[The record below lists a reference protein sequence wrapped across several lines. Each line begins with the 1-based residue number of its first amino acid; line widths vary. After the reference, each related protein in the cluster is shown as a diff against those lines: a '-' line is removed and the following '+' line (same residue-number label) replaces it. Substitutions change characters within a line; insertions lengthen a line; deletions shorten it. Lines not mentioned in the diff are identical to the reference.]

1 MANTKSGFKRRFPR
15 VGKCCCCCEP
25 KVSVLVCTII
35 FIIWLGL
42 GIFISGISL
51 GIIGEYKSTTVNIMS
66 KVSTVID
73 ICGLISL
80 ILLLIGIE
88 KRNTTFLN
96 QFKIVFLIYVISQLF
111 GYTYR
116 IYLYNTDEFIEES
129 IKTMKETYNKYTTS
143 ILFDMPDEYFRS
155 TLKRSINYYIVE
167 AIIIFALIVY
177 YYLSTCSYIEDVEE
191 SLNEENDT
199 RKLENNEY

>member
-1 MANTKSGFKRRFPR
+1 
-15 VGKCCCCCEP
+15 
-25 KVSVLVCTII
+25 
-35 FIIWLGL
+35 
-42 GIFISGISL
+42 
-51 GIIGEYKSTTVNIMS
+51 
-66 KVSTVID
+66 
-73 ICGLISL
+73 
-80 ILLLIGIE
+80 
-88 KRNTTFLN
+88 LN

-167 AIIIFALIVY
+167 AIIIFALIVNIY
-177 YYLSTCSYIEDVEE
+177 KYI
-191 SLNEENDT
+191 
-199 RKLENNEY
+199 YIFI